1 MKMIIFVY
9 MKESRLMLEVKKCK
23 KYPILIF
30 IVLVI
35 FLLDQ
40 IIKLY
45 ITSTMHNYSKVLING
60 VLNLTYTKNTGGA
73 FGIGK
78 GSLIVFI
85 IINSIIIG
93 LLIYYVVKDNKI
105 KLWSLISISLI
116 IGGGLGNLADR
127 VFRGYVID
135 YLDINP
141 LFKYPVFNFADICI
155 VLGSILLL
163 GNLIKDKDRL

>member
-1 MKMIIFVY
+1 MENKRF
-9 MKESRLMLEVKKCK
+9 K
-23 KYPILIF
+23 KYFILIF
-30 IVLVI
+30 IALTI

-45 ITSTMHNYSKVLING
+45 IASTMYNYSKVLVNG

-78 GSLIVFI
+78 NSLIGFI

-93 LLIYYVVKDNKI
+93 LLIYYVVKDHKI
-105 KLWSLISISLI
+105 KLCSLISISLR

-127 VFRGYVID
+127 IFRGYVID

-163 GNLIKDKDRL
+163 GSLIKDKDRL

>member
-1 MKMIIFVY
+1 MENKRF
-9 MKESRLMLEVKKCK
+9 K
-23 KYPILIF
+23 KYFILIF
-30 IVLVI
+30 IALTI

-45 ITSTMHNYSKVLING
+45 IASTMYNYSKVLVNG

-78 GSLIVFI
+78 NSLIGFI

-93 LLIYYVVKDNKI
+93 LLIYYVVKDHKI
-105 KLWSLISISLI
+105 KLCSLISISLI

-127 VFRGYVID
+127 IFRGYVID

-163 GNLIKDKDRL
+163 GSLIKDKDRL